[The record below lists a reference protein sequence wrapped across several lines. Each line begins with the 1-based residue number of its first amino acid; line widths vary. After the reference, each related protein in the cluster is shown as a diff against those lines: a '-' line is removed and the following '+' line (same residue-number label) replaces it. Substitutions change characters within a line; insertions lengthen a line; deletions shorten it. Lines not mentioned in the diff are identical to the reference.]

1 MSRPLQAAASAQ
13 DDLTFEIE
21 RLEISEGCLVIS
33 GHWSGVR
40 GMRFVRPTLVAGGRR
55 VLATLEHKPWTPTPG
70 RAWTVAFPWR
80 DGDLDLEGLSLAV
93 APSVAVTLDSGSSA
107 TEQTQAPNADSDPDL
122 ALEPDPRCLE
132 LEQAVRLE
140 QRKAQDAG
148 KARQDLERAR
158 TAAERDRD
166 RALAQVEE
174 AVQDREA
181 ALRTRSRMEA
191 QRDEAVQ
198 AREAAE
204 AKLVQAI
211 AARDEATA
219 QRDEVL
225 LAYTARQ
232 GEIASERADA
242 GGGPIPGVNVSSI
255 GNDRDLWVTGMLGTV
270 AALSFIVLLVMILR
284 VFI

>member
-1 MSRPLQAAASAQ
+1 MSRPLQPAASPR
-13 DDLTFEIE
+13 DDVTFEIE
-21 RLEISEGCLVIS
+21 RLEISDGCLVIS

-55 VLATLEHKPWTPTPG
+55 VLATLEHKPWTPAPG
-70 RAWTVAFPWR
+70 RAWTAAFPWK

-93 APSVAVTLDSGSSA
+93 APSVAVTLDTSSNA
-107 TEQTQAPNADSDPDL
+107 TEQTPAPNADLDL
-122 ALEPDPRCLE
+122 RCVE

-148 KARQDLERAR
+148 EAREDLVRAR

-166 RALAQVEE
+166 RALAQAEE

-181 ALRTRSRMEA
+181 ALRTRARMQA

-198 AREAAE
+198 AREDAE
-204 AKLVQAI
+204 EKLAQAI

-219 QRDEVL
+219 RRDEVL
-225 LAYTARQ
+225 LAYNALQ
-232 GEIASERADA
+232 GQIVSERTDA
-242 GGGPIPGVNVSSI
+242 GGGPTLGVTVGPI
-255 GNDRDLWVTGMLGTV
+255 GNDRDLWVTGVLGTV

>member
-1 MSRPLQAAASAQ
+1 MSRPLQAAASPQ
-13 DDLTFEIE
+13 DDVTFEIE
-21 RLEISEGCLVIS
+21 RLEISDGCLVIS

-55 VLATLEHKPWTPTPG
+55 VLATLEHKPWTPAPG
-70 RAWTVAFPWR
+70 RAWTAAFPWK

-107 TEQTQAPNADSDPDL
+107 TEQTQTPNADP
-122 ALEPDPRCLE
+122 EPDPRCLE

-148 KARQDLERAR
+148 EAREDLERAR

-166 RALAQVEE
+166 RALAQAEE

-191 QRDEAVQ
+191 QRDQAVQ

-204 AKLVQAI
+204 AKLAQAI

-225 LAYTARQ
+225 LAYSALRD
-232 GEIASERADA
+232 EVVSERADA
-242 GGGPIPGVNVSSI
+242 AGGPMPGVNVSAI
-255 GNDRDLWVTGMLGTV
+255 GNDRDLWVTGVLGTV
-270 AALSFIVLLVMILR
+270 AGLSFIVLLVMILR